1 MGKYKIGNLALMKR
15 ISLSILV
22 VISFFIVGCETE
34 VELNDD
40 YEFNSYVFCLLD
52 QNADTQFVRVN
63 RAFLGSNSADDMV
76 KYEDSINYKSGDL
89 NVEIIDEG
97 NVIRLEG
104 DLVSK
109 EAGYFN
115 NSDYIVYYTTAP
127 FTFSSADKLYEL
139 RVTNNLTGEVITG
152 KTSLIDNLTLND
164 PNPNFDVSFIRNC
177 SEEGY
182 CFGRSFTINWRS
194 SENAVKYEVTLRL
207 VYDEIDLSTNDT
219 IVGKYFDFYVGANS
233 NTRANSGTVMTVDFS
248 PELFYTVIGRSVET
262 PPNTVKR
269 LPRVEVLIAAAHE
282 DLSLYIDATKPS
294 NDINQ
299 NKPSYSNLSNG
310 IGLFSSRNYRNVAQ
324 KQLPFNPQ
332 SIQKL
337 IESDLTKHLNFRT
350 N

>member
-1 MGKYKIGNLALMKR
+1 MKR

-76 KYEDSINYKSGDL
+76 KYEDSINYKLGDL

-97 NVIRLEG
+97 NVIRLE
-104 DLVSK
+104 DTIVSK

-207 VYDEIDLSTNDT
+207 VYDEID
-219 IVGKYFDFYVGANS
+219 
-233 NTRANSGTVMTVDFS
+233 FS